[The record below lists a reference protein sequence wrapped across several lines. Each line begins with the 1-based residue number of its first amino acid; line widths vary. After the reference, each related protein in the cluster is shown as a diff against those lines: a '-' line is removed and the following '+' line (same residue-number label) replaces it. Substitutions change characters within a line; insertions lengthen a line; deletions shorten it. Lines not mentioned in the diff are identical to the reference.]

1 MLNTLRNLCLQTRQ
15 SLIQCAYIIT
25 QVIAAPKLPYLH
37 EWACRCGS
45 EILRGQILLPGLSNY
60 THSSV
65 PLRSLHHYFL
75 THGCLCCFIFYGYE
89 ITEENRRECFSL
101 SFSLFFYS
109 GDKAM
114 FHSST
119 GESLRRYKFPYRI
132 ASSAHR
138 EHRHKKSALPSVAIR
153 LTS

>member
-1 MLNTLRNLCLQTRQ
+1 MEKAGKTFTPHWLKHQCKALNNTPVKKILSTLLNLCLQTRQ

-37 EWACRCGS
+37 EWACLCGS

-60 THSSV
+60 TQSSV

-89 ITEENRRECFSL
+89 IMEENRRECFYFLFL
-101 SFSLFFYS
+101 SFPTVVTKQCFILPQGSL
-109 GDKAM
+109 
-114 FHSST
+114 
-119 GESLRRYKFPYRI
+119 
-132 ASSAHR
+132 
-138 EHRHKKSALPSVAIR
+138 
-153 LTS
+153 